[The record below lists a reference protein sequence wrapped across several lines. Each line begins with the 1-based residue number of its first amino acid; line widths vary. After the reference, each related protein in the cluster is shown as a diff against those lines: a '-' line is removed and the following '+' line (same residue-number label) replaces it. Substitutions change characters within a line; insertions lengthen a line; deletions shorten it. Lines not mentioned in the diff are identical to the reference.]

1 MFGTEE
7 AARIVTR
14 ELKTLSRVTDVLG
27 NRIFYLP
34 VYPHDAAFPGGLIY
48 PQYTE
53 YDGSI
58 DSDGDP
64 VFERV
69 DLEVR
74 FIAEGKS
81 ATPIRDAAKAQ
92 RAHLSNAHFD
102 EVIDGHNWH
111 VQFTPVSEVALPA
124 LMEGT
129 SYYRQLGTV
138 YTVEFTRG

>member
-14 ELKTLSRVTDVLG
+14 ELKALPAVTSVVGSR
-27 NRIFYLP
+27 IYYLP
-34 VYPHDAAFPGGLIY
+34 VFPPDAAFPGCLLY

-69 DLEVR
+69 DMEVR

-81 ATPIRDAAKAQ
+81 ASPIRDAAKAQ
-92 RAHLSNAHFD
+92 RAALANAQFD

-111 VQFTPVSEVALPA
+111 VQFTPISEVALPA
-124 LMEGT
+124 LIEGT
-129 SYYRQLGTV
+129 TYYRQLGTV
-138 YTVEFTRG
+138 YTIEFTRG